1 MRKLKRITNDELVIA
16 ILSLW
21 YGIPADEIE
30 RICNE
35 LHRDKAEP
43 PGQEKKI
50 PELER
55 IAKESVNPCR
65 K

>member
-1 MRKLKRITNDELVIA
+1 MNQLKRITNDELVIA

-21 YGIPADEIE
+21 YGIPVRDVLK
-30 RICNE
+30 ICKKLN
-35 LHRDKAEP
+35 RKRKEP
-43 PGQEKKI
+43 PGKIKKL

-55 IAKESVNPCR
+55 IATECVILYR